1 MKPFALDK
9 KMLTM
14 SGVFYPTGHIM
25 AMVPD
30 RECAMQIAKALE
42 ANPDHGEVALLE
54 PAAVIHEI
62 GPTAR
67 GSDDGVLPSAGTEAA
82 TVRQFVDLAQ
92 QGQYGLLIRVN
103 SDEDAERA
111 MNVLH
116 DNRFSYAQRYHML
129 AIEDIV

>member
-14 SGVFYPTGHIM
+14 SGVFYPTGYIM

-30 RECAMQIAKALE
+30 REGAMQIARKLE
-42 ANPDHGEVALLE
+42 ANPDHGEVELLE
-54 PAAVIHEI
+54 PAVIIHEI
-62 GPTAR
+62 GPTGR
-67 GSDDGVLPSAGTEAA
+67 GSDGGTLPSAGTEAA
-82 TVRQFVDLAQ
+82 TVRQFVDMAE

-103 SDEDAERA
+103 SDADAGRV
-111 MNVLH
+111 MDVLH
-116 DNRFSYAQRYHML
+116 SSRFSYAQRYHML